1 MKFDVKNIDKK
12 VLLSLFKNMLKSR
25 MIEEKM
31 IILLRQGKVSK
42 WFSGIGQEAIST
54 GVTLALDSDEYILPM
69 HRNLSVFTSREIPL
83 DRLFAQWQG
92 KQEGFT
98 KGRDRSFHFGSNEH
112 HIVGMISHLGPQ
124 MGVACGIALS
134 NKLKGNNKLCAVF
147 TGDGGTSQGDF
158 HESLNLA
165 STWNLPVI
173 FCIENNGYGLST
185 PVNEQ
190 YAIENLADRAAGYNM
205 DSYVI
210 DGNNIVDVYNC
221 LMEVTEKMRSDN
233 KPVLIEFKTFRMKGH
248 EEASG
253 QAYIDPEIIEEW
265 AKKDPIKHF
274 EEFLIKSK
282 HLNSKA
288 LKVIKN
294 DLEKEI
300 DSNWDKAKSY
310 NETQFDE
317 NLELNDV
324 YKGFTHANNQSDKS
338 INEEV
343 RFVDAVKKGIDESM
357 SKYDNLV
364 IMGQDIAEYGGVFK
378 VTEGLIE
385 KYGKERVLNTP
396 LCESAILST
405 AYGLSVG
412 GYKSIVEMQFADFIS
427 SGFTAI
433 VNLIAKSNYRWSQN
447 SDIVVRMPCG
457 GGVGAGPFHSQSNE
471 VWFTKVPGLK
481 VVYPSHSYEAKG
493 LLNAS
498 IEDPNPVMY
507 FEHKYIYRT
516 VSEEIPENY
525 YTLELGKA
533 KIRSIGTDATI
544 ITYGLGVHWALDVMK
559 SFKNHSI
566 EIIDLNTL
574 IPWDKELIFNSIK
587 KTGKVLL
594 LSEDTLI
601 NGFIGEISASIS
613 EEIFEYLDAPIIR
626 VGSLDTPVPFS
637 NNLEKSFLSNS
648 RLKEKLEKL
657 IKY

>member
-1 MKFDVKNIDKK
+1 MKFDTKNIDKK
-12 VLLSLFKNMLKSR
+12 VLLNLFKNMLKSR

-31 IILLRQGKVSK
+31 IVLLRQGKVSK

-54 GVTLALDSDEYILPM
+54 GVTLALENDEYILPM
-69 HRNLSVFTSREIPL
+69 HRNLSVFTSRDIPL

-92 KQEGFT
+92 KLEGFT

-134 NKLKGNNKLCAVF
+134 NKLKGKKKLCAVF

-158 HESLNLA
+158 HESLNIA

-190 YAIENLADRAAGYNM
+190 YAIDNLADRGAGYNI
-205 DSYVI
+205 DSYVV
-210 DGNNIVDVYNC
+210 DGNNVVDVYNC
-221 LMEVTEKMRSDN
+221 IKDVSKKIRSTN
-233 KPVLIEFKTFRMKGH
+233 KPTLIEFKTFRMKGH

-265 AKKDPIKHF
+265 ANRDPIKHF
-274 EEFLIKSK
+274 EEFLLKSKYLNRKSIKS
-282 HLNSKA
+282 
-288 LKVIKN
+288 IKN
-294 DLEKEI
+294 DLENEI
-300 DSNWDKAKSY
+300 DSNWGKARSY
-310 NETQFDE
+310 DEIQFDE
-317 NLELNDV
+317 KVELKDV
-324 YKGFTHANNQSDKS
+324 YKDFTRAMTHLDNTTNS
-338 INEEV
+338 EV
-343 RFVDAVKKGIDESM
+343 RFVDAIKKGIDESM

-378 VTEGLIE
+378 VTEGLID

-396 LCESAILST
+396 LCESAILSA

-481 VVYPSHSYEAKG
+481 VVYPSHPYEAKG

-516 VSEEIPENY
+516 KSEKIPETY
-525 YTLELGKA
+525 YTQELGKA
-533 KIRSIGTDATI
+533 KIRSIGSDVTI
-544 ITYGLGVHWALDVMK
+544 ITYGLGVHWALDSIK
-559 SFKNHSI
+559 SFKKDSI

-574 IPWDKELIFNSIK
+574 IPWDKELIFNSVK

-601 NGFIGEISASIS
+601 NGFIGEISATIS
-613 EEIFEYLDAPIIR
+613 EEIFEYLDAPIVR

-637 NNLEKSFLSNS
+637 NNLERGFLSS
-648 RLKEKLEKL
+648 SKLKEKLDKL
-657 IKY
+657 VNY

>member
-1 MKFDVKNIDKK
+1 MKFDLKNIDKK

-210 DGNNIVDVYNC
+210 DGNNVVDVFNC
-221 LMEVTEKMRSDN
+221 LMEVSEKMRSDN

-282 HLNSKA
+282 HLNSKT

-300 DSNWDKAKSY
+300 DSNWDKSKSY

-324 YKGFTHANNQSDKS
+324 YKGFTPANNQTDNS
-338 INEEV
+338 INGEV

-533 KIRSIGTDATI
+533 KIRSIGADATI
-544 ITYGLGVHWALDVMK
+544 ITYGLGVHWALNVMK
-559 SFKNHSI
+559 SFKNYSI

-574 IPWDKELIFNSIK
+574 IPWDKELVFNSIK

-601 NGFIGEISASIS
+601 NGFIGEISATIS

-657 IKY
+657 LKY

>member
-12 VLLSLFKNMLKSR
+12 VLLNLFKNMLKSR

-54 GVTLALDSDEYILPM
+54 GVTLALDNDEYILPM

-190 YAIENLADRAAGYNM
+190 YAIEDLADRAAGYNM

-210 DGNNIVDVYNC
+210 DGNNVVDVYNC
-221 LMEVTEKMRSDN
+221 LNEVSAKMRSDN

-253 QAYIDPEIIEEW
+253 QAYIDPKIIEEW

-282 HLNSKA
+282 HLNSKT

-310 NETQFDE
+310 AETKFDE

-324 YKGFTHANNQSDKS
+324 YQDFIPSNNNSDSS
-338 INEEV
+338 INGEV
-343 RFVDAVKKGIDESM
+343 RFVDAIKMGIDESM
-357 SKYDNLV
+357 SKYDNLI

-378 VTEGLIE
+378 VTEGLID
-385 KYGKERVLNTP
+385 KYGKERVFNTP
-396 LCESAILST
+396 LCESAILSS

-533 KIRSIGTDATI
+533 KIRSIGSDATI
-544 ITYGLGVHWALDVMK
+544 ITYGLGVHWALEIIK
-559 SFKNHSI
+559 SFKNDSI

-574 IPWDKELIFNSIK
+574 VPWDKELVFKSIK

-601 NGFIGEISASIS
+601 NGFIGEISATIS
-613 EEIFEYLDAPIIR
+613 EEIFEHLDAPIIR

-637 NNLEKSFLSNS
+637 NNLEKGFLSNN
-648 RLKEKLEKL
+648 RLKEKLNKL
-657 IKY
+657 LNY

>member
-1 MKFDVKNIDKK
+1 MKFDLKNIDKK

-210 DGNNIVDVYNC
+210 DGNNVVDVYNC
-221 LMEVTEKMRSDN
+221 LMEVSEKMKSDN

-324 YKGFTHANNQSDKS
+324 YKGFTPANNQTDNS
-338 INEEV
+338 INGEV

-533 KIRSIGTDATI
+533 KIRSIGGDATI

-601 NGFIGEISASIS
+601 NGFIGEISATIS

-657 IKY
+657 LKY

>member
-12 VLLSLFKNMLKSR
+12 VLQSLFKNMLKSR

-69 HRNLSVFTSREIPL
+69 HRNLSVFTSREISL

-190 YAIENLADRAAGYNM
+190 YAIEDLADRAAGYNM

-210 DGNNIVDVYNC
+210 DGNNVVDVYNC
-221 LMEVTEKMRSDN
+221 LNKVSAKMRSDN

-253 QAYIDPEIIEEW
+253 QAYIDPKIIEEW
-265 AKKDPIKHF
+265 SKKDPIKHF

-282 HLNSKA
+282 HLDSKT

-310 NETQFDE
+310 AETKFDE

-324 YKGFTHANNQSDKS
+324 YQDFIPSNNHSDSS
-338 INEEV
+338 INGEV
-343 RFVDAVKKGIDESM
+343 RFVDAIKMGIDESM

-378 VTEGLIE
+378 VTEGLID
-385 KYGKERVLNTP
+385 KYGKERVFNTP

-525 YTLELGKA
+525 YTVELGKA
-533 KIRSIGTDATI
+533 KIRSIGSDATI
-544 ITYGLGVHWALDVMK
+544 ITYGLGVHWALEIIK
-559 SFKNHSI
+559 SFKNDSI

-574 IPWDKELIFNSIK
+574 VPWDKELVFKSIK

-601 NGFIGEISASIS
+601 NGFIGEISATIS
-613 EEIFEYLDAPIIR
+613 EEIFEHLDAPIIR

-637 NNLEKSFLSNS
+637 NNLEKGFLSNN

-657 IKY
+657 LEY

>member
-12 VLLSLFKNMLKSR
+12 VLLNLFKNMLKSR

-54 GVTLALDSDEYILPM
+54 GVTLALDNDEYILPM

-190 YAIENLADRAAGYNM
+190 YAIEDLADRAAGYNM

-210 DGNNIVDVYNC
+210 DGNNVVDVYNC
-221 LMEVTEKMRSDN
+221 LNEVSAKMRSDN

-282 HLNSKA
+282 HLNSKT

-310 NETQFDE
+310 AETKFDE

-324 YKGFTHANNQSDKS
+324 YQDFIPSNNNSDSS
-338 INEEV
+338 INGEV
-343 RFVDAVKKGIDESM
+343 RFVDAIKMGIDESM
-357 SKYDNLV
+357 SKYYNLV

-378 VTEGLIE
+378 VTEGLID
-385 KYGKERVLNTP
+385 KYGKERVFNTP
-396 LCESAILST
+396 LCESAILSS

-533 KIRSIGTDATI
+533 KIRSIGSDATI
-544 ITYGLGVHWALDVMK
+544 ITYGLGVHWALEIIK
-559 SFKNHSI
+559 SFKNDSI

-574 IPWDKELIFNSIK
+574 VPWDKELVFKSIK

-601 NGFIGEISASIS
+601 NGFIGEISATIS
-613 EEIFEYLDAPIIR
+613 EEIFEHLDAPIIR

-637 NNLEKSFLSNS
+637 NNLEKGFLSNN
-648 RLKEKLEKL
+648 RLKEKLNKL
-657 IKY
+657 LNY

>member
-210 DGNNIVDVYNC
+210 DGNNVVDVYNC
-221 LMEVTEKMRSDN
+221 LMEVSEKMKSDN

-300 DSNWDKAKSY
+300 DSNWDMAKSY

-324 YKGFTHANNQSDKS
+324 YKGFTPANNQTDNS
-338 INEEV
+338 INGEV

-533 KIRSIGTDATI
+533 KIRSIGADATI
-544 ITYGLGVHWALDVMK
+544 ITYGLGVHWALNVMK
-559 SFKNHSI
+559 SFKNYSI

-574 IPWDKELIFNSIK
+574 IPWDKELVFNSIK

-601 NGFIGEISASIS
+601 NGFIGEISATIS

-657 IKY
+657 LKY

>member
-12 VLLSLFKNMLKSR
+12 VLLNLFKNMLKSR

-54 GVTLALDSDEYILPM
+54 GVTIALDSDEYILPM
-69 HRNLSVFTSREIPL
+69 HRNLSVFTSRDIPL

-190 YAIENLADRAAGYNM
+190 YAIEDLADRAAGYNM

-210 DGNNIVDVYNC
+210 DGNNVVDVYNC
-221 LMEVTEKMRSDN
+221 LKEVSEKMRSDN

-282 HLNSKA
+282 HLDSKT

-300 DSNWDKAKSY
+300 DSHWDKAKSY
-310 NETQFDE
+310 AETKFDE
-317 NLELNDV
+317 DLELNDV
-324 YKGFTHANNQSDKS
+324 YKDFIAANNQVDSS
-338 INEEV
+338 INGEV
-343 RFVDAVKKGIDESM
+343 RFVDAIKKGIDESM
-357 SKYDNLV
+357 SKYENLV

-378 VTEGLIE
+378 VTEGLIQ
-385 KYGKERVLNTP
+385 KYGKERVFNTP

-516 VSEEIPENY
+516 VSEKIPKNY
-525 YTLELGKA
+525 YTIELGKA
-533 KIRSIGTDATI
+533 KIRSIGSDATI
-544 ITYGLGVHWALDVMK
+544 VTYGLGVHWALEVVK
-559 SFKNHSI
+559 SFKNDSI

-574 IPWDKELIFNSIK
+574 VPWDKELIFNSIK

-637 NNLEKSFLSNS
+637 NNLEKGFLSSS

-657 IKY
+657 LKY

>member
-12 VLLSLFKNMLKSR
+12 VLLSLYKNMLKSR

-54 GVTLALDSDEYILPM
+54 GVTLAMESDEYILPM

-158 HESLNLA
+158 HEALNLA

-190 YAIENLADRAAGYNM
+190 YAIENLADRGSGYNM
-205 DSYVI
+205 DSYVV
-210 DGNNIVDVYNC
+210 DGNNVVDVYNC
-221 LMEVTEKMRSDN
+221 LTKVTKKMKSDK

-253 QAYIDPEIIEEW
+253 QAYIDPKIIEEW

-282 HLNSKA
+282 HIDNKL

-310 NETQFDE
+310 KETEFDE
-317 NLELNDV
+317 QRELQDV
-324 YKGFTHANNQSDKS
+324 YKDFKLENNNVIDS
-338 INEEV
+338 ISKEV
-343 RFVDAVKKGIDESM
+343 RFVDAIKKGIDESM
-357 SKYDNLV
+357 SKFDNLV
-364 IMGQDIAEYGGVFK
+364 VMGQDIAEYGGVFK

-385 KYGKERVLNTP
+385 KYGKNRVLNTP
-396 LCESAILST
+396 LCESVILSS

-427 SGFTAI
+427 SGFTAV

-481 VVYPSHSYEAKG
+481 VVYPSHPYEAKG

-498 IEDPNPVMY
+498 IEDPNPVMF

-516 VSEEIPENY
+516 VSEEISENY
-525 YTLELGKA
+525 YTCELGKA
-533 KIRSIGTDATI
+533 KIRSIGSSATI
-544 ITYGLGVHWALDVMK
+544 ITYGLGVHWALDTVK
-559 SFKNHSI
+559 LFEKDSI

-574 IPWDKELIFNSIK
+574 VPWDKELVFNSIK

-594 LSEDTLI
+594 LSEDTLF
-601 NGFIGEISASIS
+601 NGYIGEISATIS
-613 EEIFEYLDAPIIR
+613 EEIFEYLDAPILR
-626 VGSLDTPVPFS
+626 VGSLDTPVPFAS
-637 NNLEKSFLSNS
+637 NLEKGFLSNS

-657 IKY
+657 LNF

>member
-12 VLLSLFKNMLKSR
+12 VLLNLFKNMLKSR

-54 GVTLALDSDEYILPM
+54 GVTLALDNDEYILPM

-190 YAIENLADRAAGYNM
+190 YAIEDLADRAAGYNM

-210 DGNNIVDVYNC
+210 DGNNVVDVYNC
-221 LMEVTEKMRSDN
+221 LNEVSIKMRSDN

-282 HLNSKA
+282 HLDSKT

-310 NETQFDE
+310 AETKFDE

-324 YKGFTHANNQSDKS
+324 YQDFIPSNNHSDRS
-338 INEEV
+338 INGEV
-343 RFVDAVKKGIDESM
+343 RFVDAIKMGIDESM

-378 VTEGLIE
+378 VTEGLID
-385 KYGKERVLNTP
+385 KYGKERVFNTP
-396 LCESAILST
+396 LCESAILSA

-481 VVYPSHSYEAKG
+481 VVYPSHPYEAKG
-493 LLNAS
+493 LLNAA

-516 VSEEIPENY
+516 KSEEIPETY
-525 YTLELGKA
+525 YTQELGKA
-533 KIRSIGTDATI
+533 KIRSIGSDVTI
-544 ITYGLGVHWALDVMK
+544 ITYGLGVHWALDSIK
-559 SFKNHSI
+559 SFKKDSI

-574 IPWDKELIFNSIK
+574 IPWDKELVFNSIK

-601 NGFIGEISASIS
+601 NGFIGEISATIS
-613 EEIFEYLDAPIIR
+613 EEIFEYLDAPIVR

-637 NNLEKSFLSNS
+637 NNLERGFLSS
-648 RLKEKLEKL
+648 SKLKEKLDKL
-657 IKY
+657 VNY

>member
-1 MKFDVKNIDKK
+1 MKFDAKNIDKK
-12 VLLSLFKNMLKSR
+12 VLLNLFKNMLKSR

-31 IILLRQGKVSK
+31 IVLLRQGKVSK

-54 GVTLALDSDEYILPM
+54 GVTLALKNDEYILPM
-69 HRNLSVFTSREIPL
+69 HRNLSVFTSRDIPL

-92 KQEGFT
+92 KLEGFT

-134 NKLKGNNKLCAVF
+134 NKLKSKKKICAVF

-158 HESLNLA
+158 HESLNIA

-190 YAIENLADRAAGYNM
+190 YAIDNLADRGAGYNI
-205 DSYVI
+205 DSFVV
-210 DGNNIVDVYNC
+210 DGNNVVDVYHC
-221 LMEVTEKMRSDN
+221 IKDVSKKIRFTN
-233 KPVLIEFKTFRMKGH
+233 KPALIEFKTFRMKGH

-265 AKKDPIKHF
+265 ANRDPIKHF
-274 EEFLIKSK
+274 EEFLLKSK
-282 HLNSKA
+282 YLNRKS
-288 LKVIKN
+288 LKSIKN
-294 DLEKEI
+294 DLESEI

-317 NLELNDV
+317 KVELDDV
-324 YKGFTHANNQSDKS
+324 YKDFTPAKTHLVNTTNS
-338 INEEV
+338 EV
-343 RFVDAVKKGIDESM
+343 RFVDAIKKGIDESM
-357 SKYDNLV
+357 SKFDNLV

-378 VTEGLIE
+378 VTEGLID
-385 KYGKERVLNTP
+385 KYGKERVFNTP
-396 LCESAILST
+396 LCESAILSA

-433 VNLIAKSNYRWSQN
+433 VNLIAKSNYRWCQN

-481 VVYPSHSYEAKG
+481 VVYPSHPYEAKG
-493 LLNAS
+493 LLNAA

-516 VSEEIPENY
+516 ISEEIPETY
-525 YTLELGKA
+525 YTQELGKA
-533 KIRSIGTDATI
+533 KIRSIGSDVTI
-544 ITYGLGVHWALDVMK
+544 ITYGLGVHWALDSIK
-559 SFKNHSI
+559 PFKKDSI

-574 IPWDKELIFNSIK
+574 IPWDKELVFSSIK

-601 NGFIGEISASIS
+601 NGFIGEISATIS
-613 EEIFEYLDAPIIR
+613 EEIFEYLDAPIVR

-637 NNLEKSFLSNS
+637 SNLERGFLSS
-648 RLKEKLEKL
+648 SKLKEKLDKL
-657 IKY
+657 VNY

>member
-1 MKFDVKNIDKK
+1 MKFDLKNIDKK

-210 DGNNIVDVYNC
+210 DGNNVVDVYNC
-221 LMEVTEKMRSDN
+221 LMEVSEKMKSDN

-324 YKGFTHANNQSDKS
+324 YKGFPPANNHTDNS
-338 INEEV
+338 INGEV

-533 KIRSIGTDATI
+533 KIRSIGADATI

-601 NGFIGEISASIS
+601 NGFIGEISATIS
-613 EEIFEYLDAPIIR
+613 VEIFEYLDAPIIR

-657 IKY
+657 LKY

>member
-12 VLLSLFKNMLKSR
+12 VLLNLFKNMLKSR

-54 GVTLALDSDEYILPM
+54 GVTIALDSDEYILPM
-69 HRNLSVFTSREIPL
+69 HRNLSVFTSRDIPL

-210 DGNNIVDVYNC
+210 DGNNVVDVYNC
-221 LMEVTEKMRSDN
+221 LKEVSEKMRSNN

-253 QAYIDPEIIEEW
+253 QAYIDPDIIEEW

-282 HLNSKA
+282 HLNSKT

-300 DSNWDKAKSY
+300 DSNWDMAKSY
-310 NETQFDE
+310 NETQFYE
-317 NLELNDV
+317 NLEVNDV
-324 YKGFTHANNQSDKS
+324 YKDFTPANNHSDS
-338 INEEV
+338 LINGEV
-343 RFVDAVKKGIDESM
+343 RFVDAIKKGIDESM

-385 KYGKERVLNTP
+385 KYGKERVFNTP

-544 ITYGLGVHWALDVMK
+544 ITYGLGVHWALDVIK
-559 SFKNHSI
+559 SFKNDSI

-574 IPWDKELIFNSIK
+574 IPWDKELVFNSIK

-601 NGFIGEISASIS
+601 NGFIGEISATIS

-637 NNLEKSFLSNS
+637 NNLEKGFLSSS

-657 IKY
+657 LKY

>member
-12 VLLSLFKNMLKSR
+12 VLLNLFKNMLKSR

-54 GVTLALDSDEYILPM
+54 GVTLALDNDEYILPM

-190 YAIENLADRAAGYNM
+190 YAIEDLADRAAGYNM

-210 DGNNIVDVYNC
+210 DGNNVVDVYNC
-221 LMEVTEKMRSDN
+221 LNEVSTKMRSDN

-253 QAYIDPEIIEEW
+253 QAYIDPKIIEEW

-282 HLNSKA
+282 HLNSKT

-310 NETQFDE
+310 AETKFDE

-324 YKGFTHANNQSDKS
+324 YQDFIPSNNNSDSS
-338 INEEV
+338 INGEV
-343 RFVDAVKKGIDESM
+343 RFVDAIKMGIDESM
-357 SKYDNLV
+357 SKYDNLI

-378 VTEGLIE
+378 VTEGLID
-385 KYGKERVLNTP
+385 KYGKERVFNTP
-396 LCESAILST
+396 LCESAILSS

-525 YTLELGKA
+525 YTVELGKA
-533 KIRSIGTDATI
+533 KIRSIGSDATI
-544 ITYGLGVHWALDVMK
+544 ITYGLGVHWALEIIK
-559 SFKNHSI
+559 SFKNYSI

-574 IPWDKELIFNSIK
+574 VPWDKELVFKSIK

-601 NGFIGEISASIS
+601 NGFIGEISATIS
-613 EEIFEYLDAPIIR
+613 EEIFEHLDAPIIR

-637 NNLEKSFLSNS
+637 NNLEKGFLSNN

-657 IKY
+657 LEY

>member
-12 VLLSLFKNMLKSR
+12 VLLNLFKNMLKSR

-54 GVTLALDSDEYILPM
+54 GLTIALDNDEYILPM

-190 YAIENLADRAAGYNM
+190 YAIEDLADRAAGYNM

-210 DGNNIVDVYNC
+210 DGNNVVDVYNC
-221 LMEVTEKMRSDN
+221 LNEVSTKMRSDN

-282 HLNSKA
+282 HLDSKT

-310 NETQFDE
+310 AETKFDE

-324 YKGFTHANNQSDKS
+324 YQDFIPSNNHSDSS
-338 INEEV
+338 INGEV
-343 RFVDAVKKGIDESM
+343 RFVDAIKMGIDESM

-378 VTEGLIE
+378 VTEGLID
-385 KYGKERVLNTP
+385 KYGKERVFNTP
-396 LCESAILST
+396 LCESAILSS

-525 YTLELGKA
+525 YTVELGKA
-533 KIRSIGTDATI
+533 KIRSIGSDATI
-544 ITYGLGVHWALDVMK
+544 ITYGLGVHWALEVVE
-559 SFKNHSI
+559 SFKNDSI

-574 IPWDKELIFNSIK
+574 VPWDKELVFNSIK

-601 NGFIGEISASIS
+601 NGFMGEISASIS

-637 NNLEKSFLSNS
+637 NNLEKGFSSNS
-648 RLKEKLEKL
+648 RLREKLEKL
-657 IKY
+657 LKY